1 MQLNNRE
8 CPDIILKDDNTAFES
23 FLQELPEDYWDLAI
37 EFKAFTRGRKIKNP
51 AQLLQVVLGYC
62 GIDQVLREVAGNFTL
77 LEERISDTAI
87 HNRLKACLPW
97 VKALLERMMGAVAG
111 PLINGHLRFVVVD
124 GSTVQGPGAD
134 QTWYRLHIAVDVV
147 KLHLI
152 HVKVTDKHEGEHLDH
167 FPLQEGDVVL
177 IDRGYNQ
184 PKKLIEH
191 VEKGVSVVLRYN
203 PHGMN
208 VYDREGEK
216 IDLSEPLLA
225 TPETNL
231 CIPVRIYE
239 GGQYIEGYVHACR
252 LPPEQAAQARHRVRV
267 NAQKKG
273 RTLQQRTLGL
283 AEWVLVFTNLP
294 PTLLPTATVAAL
306 YRVRW
311 QVELVIK
318 RMKSVLAID
327 KLRAREHSALAEL
340 YLHGKLLY
348 TWVLEKRARWRC
360 GEHWNRLDQPRRATP
375 WRVWKLL
382 RQELTITLSGG
393 CHWDLRR
400 WQACLEVIQ
409 ERPRQR
415 QLQTLPPRVN
425 RLIAYCQANGLSNI

>member
-1 MQLNNRE
+1 MNLPLTNS
-8 CPDIILKDDNTAFES
+8 DTAFER
-23 FLQELPEDYWDLAI
+23 FLQELPEDYWELAI
-37 EFKAFTRGRKIKNP
+37 EFKAFSRGRKIKSP
-51 AQLLQVVLGYC
+51 VQLMRVVMGYC
-62 GIDQVLREVAGNFTL
+62 GLDQGLGEVAGDFTL

-87 HNRLKACLPW
+87 HKRLEACLPW
-97 VKALLERMMGAVAG
+97 VKVLLERMMGAVAG
-111 PLINGHLRFVVVD
+111 PLIHGRLRFVVVD
-124 GSTVQGPGAD
+124 GSTVQGPGASG
-134 QTWYRLHIAVDVV
+134 TWYRLHIAVDLV

-152 HVKVTDKHEGEHLDH
+152 HVKVTDKHEGEKLDH
-167 FPLQEGDVVL
+167 SPLQEGDVVL

-184 PKKLIEH
+184 PKTLIEQ
-191 VEKGVSVVLRYN
+191 VDNGVSVVMRYN

-208 VYDREGEK
+208 VYDRDGAK
-216 IDLSEPLLA
+216 IDLYDHLQG
-225 TPETNL
+225 TVETSR
-231 CIPVRIYE
+231 CIPVRVCE

-252 LPPEQAAQARHRVRV
+252 LPPEQAEQARRRVWAS
-267 NAQKKG
+267 AQKKG
-273 RTLQQRTLGL
+273 RSPPQRTLVL
-283 AEWVLVFTNLP
+283 ADWVLVFTNLP

-318 RMKSVLAID
+318 KMKSLLAID
-327 KLRAREHSALAEL
+327 QLRAREHSALAAL

-348 TWVLEKRARWRC
+348 TWVLEKRARRRC
-360 GEHWNRLDQPRRATP
+360 GEPWNRLDQPRRATP

-382 RQELTITLSGG
+382 HQELAITLSGV

-400 WQACLEVIQ
+400 WQACLEVLQ
-409 ERPRQR
+409 ERPRRR